1 MLPTI
6 GFSVNSK
13 LFKNNLLT
21 QAIKPILVQNK
32 YNSTFSKKYIKRRAL
47 FNVPGSEDRKILA
60 SLRTNADS
68 IVFDLEDGVAYNRK
82 KEARTKVFNALEKY
96 DLGHKE
102 KAVRINCVSS
112 GLAEEDLKCV
122 LPSSKLEALV
132 ITKVNSEKDIHFV
145 CDMIDDIAPEN
156 VRKNIRLIACVES
169 AMSLVNLRSIC
180 TSDPRVDALVF
191 ASEDYCADTG
201 MIRTRSREELTYARQ
216 ALVAHAHAFNLQ
228 AIDLVCQDYKNDD
241 ILREECQEGKEFG
254 FTGKQAIHPR
264 QIDIIQ
270 EMFTPNQKDLEYA
283 RRILDGFKN
292 HTSKGI
298 GAFVLDGKMIDQPV
312 VRWAEKLISRA

>member
-1 MLPTI
+1 MLNSI
-6 GFSVNSK
+6 GITVKSV
-13 LFKNNLLT
+13 LLKNNLLNT
-21 QAIKPILVQNK
+21 VSSPLLSQCNNI
-32 YNSTFSKKYIKRRAL
+32 STLSKRYVKRRAL

-68 IVFDLEDGVAYNRK
+68 IVFDLEDGVSFNRK
-82 KEARTKVFNALEKY
+82 KEARVKVFNALEKF
-96 DLGHKE
+96 DLGNRE

-132 ITKVNSEKDIHFV
+132 ITKVNSEKDIQFV
-145 CDMIDDIAPEN
+145 CNMIDDIAPKN

-169 AMSLVNLRSIC
+169 AISLMNLKSIC

-216 ALVAHAHAFNLQ
+216 AVVAHAHAYNLQ
-228 AIDLVCQDYKNDD
+228 AIDLVCQDYKNDN
-241 ILREECQEGKEFG
+241 ILREECQEGREFG

-270 EMFTPNQKDLEYA
+270 EMFTPSKKDIEYA
-283 RRILDGFKN
+283 RRILDGFRN

-312 VRWAEKLISRA
+312 VRWAEKLMSRV

>member
-1 MLPTI
+1 MLSTI
-6 GFSVNSK
+6 GISAKSS
-13 LFKNNLLT
+13 LLKNNLLNT
-21 QAIKPILVQNK
+21 IANPLLSQTKN
-32 YNSTFSKKYIKRRAL
+32 NSTLSRKYIKRRAL
-47 FNVPGSEDRKILA
+47 FNVPGSEDRKLLA

-82 KEARTKVFNALEKY
+82 KEARVKVFNALEKF
-96 DLGHKE
+96 DLGKRE

-112 GLAEEDLKCV
+112 GLAEDDLKSI

-132 ITKVNSEKDIHFV
+132 ITKVNSDKDIKFV
-145 CDMIDDIAPEN
+145 CNMIDDIAPEN

-169 AMSLVNLRSIC
+169 AMSLMNLKEIC

-201 MIRTRSREELTYARQ
+201 MIRTRSRKELTYARQ
-216 ALVAHAHAFNLQ
+216 AMVAHAHAYNLQ
-228 AIDLVCQDYKNDD
+228 AIDLVCQDYKDDD

-270 EMFTPNQKDLEYA
+270 EMFSPSQKDLEYA

-312 VRWAEKLISRA
+312 VRWAERLISRV

>member
-1 MLPTI
+1 M
-6 GFSVNSK
+6 FSSLSISAK
-13 LFKNNLLT
+13 SALFKNNLLSSVSIPLLS
-21 QAIKPILVQNK
+21 QSKS
-32 YNSTFSKKYIKRRAL
+32 NSTLSRKYIKRRAL

-68 IVFDLEDGVAYNRK
+68 IVFDLEDGVAFNRK
-82 KEARTKVFNALEKY
+82 KEAREKVFNALEKY
-96 DLGHKE
+96 DLGNRE

-112 GLAEEDLKCV
+112 GLAEEDLKSV

-132 ITKVNSEKDIHFV
+132 VTKVNSENDIHFV
-145 CDMIDDIAPEN
+145 CDMIDHLAPEN

-169 AMSLVNLRSIC
+169 AKSLINLKSIC

-201 MIRTRSREELTYARQ
+201 MIRTRSRKELMYARE

-228 AIDLVCQDYKNDD
+228 AIDLVCQDYKDDD
-241 ILREECQEGKEFG
+241 ILREECQEGREFG

-270 EMFTPNQKDLEYA
+270 EMFSPSPKDLEYA
-283 RRILDGFKN
+283 RRILDGYKK

-312 VRWAEKLISRA
+312 VKWAEKLISRV